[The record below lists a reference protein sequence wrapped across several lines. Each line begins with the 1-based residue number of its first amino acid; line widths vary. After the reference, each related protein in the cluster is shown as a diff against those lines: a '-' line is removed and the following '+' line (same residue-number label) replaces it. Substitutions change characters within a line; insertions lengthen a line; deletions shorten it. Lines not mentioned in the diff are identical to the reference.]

1 MREPFLLR
9 LFFARRL
16 GPADITELLDARA
29 TASEQQFTALSPG
42 TTKDPRDSR
51 DRRSGM
57 GGNVIDRGGLSHQ
70 TPSRWSYIKKLNFI
84 RPASVAQP
92 PVCLLRSQR

>member
-29 TASEQQFTALSPG
+29 TASEQQFTAYIRA

-57 GGNVIDRGGLSHQ
+57 GGNVIDRGGLSH
-70 TPSRWSYIKKLNFI
+70 
-84 RPASVAQP
+84 
-92 PVCLLRSQR
+92 